1 MKATHEERYQ
11 VHAAGHLW
19 AVASVELTEL
29 PDGTVAID
37 QSTLEAIHRAIAN
50 AVCGGEEKLTSDEL
64 EFLCDVAG
72 ARYVD
77 VARYLDMDKSTVT
90 TWRRKGGVPSRVVSM
105 ALKKWFWFRLFG
117 ESMGD
122 VRLSLSDVRDDAT
135 FLRDASRRAVRS
147 EVTFDVELKQAS

>member
-1 MKATHEERYQ
+1 MKVTHKDRYQ

-19 AVASVELTEL
+19 TVASVSLTEL

-37 QSTLEAIHRAIAN
+37 QDALAGIHRAIAN
-50 AVCGGEEKLTSDEL
+50 ALCGGDAKLTSDEL
-64 EFLCDVAG
+64 EFLCDITE
-72 ARYVD
+72 ARFVD

-122 VRLSLSDVRDDAT
+122 VRLSLSDVRDDAM

-147 EVTFDVELKQAS
+147 QVTFDVELKQAS